1 VSLVSLLRATDHLP
15 VGTGAYNVTVAT
27 DYLWCIFVCI
37 AVDQGAANAAS
48 ASGPTPLTSQ
58 RASLAKLP

>member
-1 VSLVSLLRATDHLP
+1 MI
-15 VGTGAYNVTVAT
+15 GFAT